1 MNCGE
6 SKVKMT
12 LSRLR
17 LQLKGVLEREGY
29 LVLCLDLVQIKMRGS
44 TG

>member
-17 LQLKGVLEREGY
+17 LQLKGVLERG
-29 LVLCLDLVQIKMRGS
+29 LFGPMSRFS
-44 TG
+44 TN